1 MVTVS
6 KKAIYELFEEEQ
18 FDKLLKLFDII
29 GLDGKGSLLYTPG
42 VKNLARTVLSVAAA
56 MSNSGKI
63 PADVQICLIERLSIC
78 CDLFALLRLVA
89 ISSSSS
95 NLSCTVIPEDVKEL
109 FCKTTETDGS
119 IPIEA
124 ELHKVRCRLSTLN
137 RSANIALLHY
147 LTFADA
153 IATLNVRYNA
163 SIVQLIYS
171 SATVSGGLL
180 FSLMANCL
188 HEPYS
193 LLKEEEE
200 FAIPC

>member
-1 MVTVS
+1 M
-6 KKAIYELFEEEQ
+6 
-18 FDKLLKLFDII
+18 
-29 GLDGKGSLLYTPG
+29 
-42 VKNLARTVLSVAAA
+42 
-56 MSNSGKI
+56 
-63 PADVQICLIERLSIC
+63 
-78 CDLFALLRLVA
+78 FALLRLVA

-95 NLSCTVIPEDVKEL
+95 NLSCTDIPEDVKEP
-109 FCKTTETDGS
+109 FCKITETDGS

-137 RSANIALLHY
+137 RSDNIALLQY
-147 LTFADA
+147 LTFDDT

-171 SATVSGGLL
+171 SATVSGGPL

-200 FAIPC
+200 FAILC